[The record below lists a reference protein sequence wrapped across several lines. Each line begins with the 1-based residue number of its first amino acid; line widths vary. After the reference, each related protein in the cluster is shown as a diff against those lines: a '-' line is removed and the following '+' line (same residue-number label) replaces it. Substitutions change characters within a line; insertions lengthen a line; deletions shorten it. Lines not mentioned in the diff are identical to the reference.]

1 MKVKTKVSLDD
12 YVLKICY
19 VFPVEIRKPF
29 YSFYLL
35 DIHRTQVS
43 WRYACTIP
51 KGELEH
57 SDI

>member
-1 MKVKTKVSLDD
+1 MITF
-12 YVLKICY
+12 LKNCY
-19 VFPVEIRKPF
+19 VFPVEIRKTF

-35 DIHRTQVS
+35 DIHGTQVS